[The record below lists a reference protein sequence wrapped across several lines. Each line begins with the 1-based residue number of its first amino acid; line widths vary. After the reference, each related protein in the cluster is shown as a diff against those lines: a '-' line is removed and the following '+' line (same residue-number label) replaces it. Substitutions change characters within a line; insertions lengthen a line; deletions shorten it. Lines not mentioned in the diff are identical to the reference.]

1 MMTLYRLGSFRFVR
15 CLSLICDCFFAIS
28 LFQLLYSSAKVII
41 ILQTPTKKA
50 NNHLLR
56 HQDFLTL
63 TDVEASA
70 LWGIFLLFAV
80 DGVIGSILNRSQQH
94 STNGSRL

>member
-1 MMTLYRLGSFRFVR
+1 MTLYRLGSFRFVR

-63 TDVEASA
+63 SNYDLVLSMDGKTEDEIVDVI
-70 LWGIFLLFAV
+70 LKY
-80 DGVIGSILNRSQQH
+80 IG
-94 STNGSRL
+94 